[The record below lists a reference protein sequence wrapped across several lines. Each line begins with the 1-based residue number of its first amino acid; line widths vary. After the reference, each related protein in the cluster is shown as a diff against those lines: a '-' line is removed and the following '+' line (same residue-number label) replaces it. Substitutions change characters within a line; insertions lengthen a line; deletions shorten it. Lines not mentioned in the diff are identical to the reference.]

1 MGKILKKLT
10 AIMLAVLF
18 VIPATGYAAEAKKKP
33 VAEIYSKNSILVD
46 QKTGRVITSKEP
58 DKQVPLASISKVMTF
73 YVAQDAIKNGEVKK
87 DDLVTIDKKMLKVS
101 GSTMHLKEGEKVKF
115 NELLKGLMIVSANDG
130 AVAIAS
136 HVCKGDVDAFV
147 DRMNAKAKELGMK
160 NTYFINPN
168 GLPIYDWTKKDG
180 DPKQNHSTARDIATM
195 TKNLL
200 DDYEEETIAITDC
213 KLDHDP
219 SRDCNYYNTNPLLHM
234 HSNVDG
240 LKTGYTDLAGYCL
253 VFTDKMNSDGKSDI
267 DNRMIG
273 VVMGNWCKEDRV
285 RSLLDDYEEET
296 IAITDCKLDHDP
308 SRDCNYYNTNP
319 LLHMHS
325 NVDGLKT
332 GYTDLAGYCLVF
344 TDKMNSDGKSDM
356 DNRMIGVVMGNWCKE
371 DRVRSANAL
380 YNLGENFETK
390 LMCKKGETVATGN
403 IDNISDLDNIDLQ
416 PKRDCY
422 GVVKNNEDITEKV
435 RYVKIDATPN
445 EETTVAYLDYI
456 DQYGDVIQ
464 SVRLVSCNL
473 EHISLVSRPKLMGN

>member
-18 VIPATGYAAEAKKKP
+18 VIPATGYAAEVKKKP

-136 HVCKGDVDAFV
+136 HVCNGDVDAFV

-219 SRDCNYYNTNPLLHM
+219 SRD
-234 HSNVDG
+234 
-240 LKTGYTDLAGYCL
+240 
-253 VFTDKMNSDGKSDI
+253 
-267 DNRMIG
+267 
-273 VVMGNWCKEDRV
+273 
-285 RSLLDDYEEET
+285 
-296 IAITDCKLDHDP
+296 
-308 SRDCNYYNTNP
+308 
-319 LLHMHS
+319 
-325 NVDGLKT
+325 
-332 GYTDLAGYCLVF
+332 
-344 TDKMNSDGKSDM
+344 
-356 DNRMIGVVMGNWCKE
+356 
-371 DRVRSANAL
+371 
-380 YNLGENFETK
+380 
-390 LMCKKGETVATGN
+390 
-403 IDNISDLDNIDLQ
+403 
-416 PKRDCY
+416 
-422 GVVKNNEDITEKV
+422 
-435 RYVKIDATPN
+435 
-445 EETTVAYLDYI
+445 
-456 DQYGDVIQ
+456 
-464 SVRLVSCNL
+464 
-473 EHISLVSRPKLMGN
+473 

>member
-1 MGKILKKLT
+1 
-10 AIMLAVLF
+10 MLAVLF
-18 VIPATGYAAEAKKKP
+18 VIPATGYAAEVKKKP
-33 VAEIYSKNSILVD
+33 VVEIYSKNSILVD

-101 GSTMHLKEGEKVKF
+101 GSTMHLKEDEKVKF

-285 RSLLDDYEEET
+285 RS
-296 IAITDCKLDHDP
+296 
-308 SRDCNYYNTNP
+308 
-319 LLHMHS
+319 
-325 NVDGLKT
+325 
-332 GYTDLAGYCLVF
+332 
-344 TDKMNSDGKSDM
+344 
-356 DNRMIGVVMGNWCKE
+356 
-371 DRVRSANAL
+371 ANAL

-464 SVRLVSCNL
+464 SVPLVSSNL
-473 EHISLVSRPKLMGN
+473 EHISLVSRVKLMGNKIKRLFNMDKTDEKKELPYTVVV

>member
-87 DDLVTIDKKMLKVS
+87 DDIVTIDKKMLKVS

-147 DRMNAKAKELGMK
+147 ERMNAKAKELGMK

-180 DPKQNHSTARDIATM
+180 NPKQNHSTARDIATM

-219 SRDCNYYNTNPLLHM
+219 SRDCNYYNTNPLLHL

-285 RSLLDDYEEET
+285 RS
-296 IAITDCKLDHDP
+296 
-308 SRDCNYYNTNP
+308 
-319 LLHMHS
+319 
-325 NVDGLKT
+325 
-332 GYTDLAGYCLVF
+332 
-344 TDKMNSDGKSDM
+344 
-356 DNRMIGVVMGNWCKE
+356 
-371 DRVRSANAL
+371 ANAL

-390 LMCKKGETVATGN
+390 LMCKKGENVATGN
-403 IDNISDLDNIDLQ
+403 IDNISGLDNIDLQ

-435 RYVKIDATPN
+435 RYTKVDATPN

-464 SVRLVSCNL
+464 SVPLVSSDL
-473 EHISLVSRPKLMGN
+473 EHISLVSRAKLMGNKIKRLFNIDKIDEKKELPYTVVV

>member
-18 VIPATGYAAEAKKKP
+18 VIPATGYAAEVKKKP
-33 VAEIYSKNSILVD
+33 VVEIYSKNSILVD

-101 GSTMHLKEGEKVKF
+101 GSTMHLKEDEKVKF

-168 GLPIYDWTKKDG
+168 GLPMYDWTKKDG

-285 RSLLDDYEEET
+285 RS
-296 IAITDCKLDHDP
+296 
-308 SRDCNYYNTNP
+308 
-319 LLHMHS
+319 
-325 NVDGLKT
+325 
-332 GYTDLAGYCLVF
+332 
-344 TDKMNSDGKSDM
+344 
-356 DNRMIGVVMGNWCKE
+356 
-371 DRVRSANAL
+371 ANAL

-464 SVRLVSCNL
+464 SVPLVSSNL
-473 EHISLVSRPKLMGN
+473 EHISLVSRVKLMGNKIKRLFNMDKTDEKKELPYTVVV

>member
-1 MGKILKKLT
+1 MGKLLKKLT
-10 AIMLAVLF
+10 AIMLAVML
-18 VIPATGYAAEAKKKP
+18 ILPATGYAAEAKKKP

-46 QKTGRVITSKEP
+46 QKTGRVITEKEP
-58 DKQVPLASISKVMTF
+58 DRQVPLASISKVMTF
-73 YVAQDAIKNGEVKK
+73 YVAQDAIKNGEVKR
-87 DDLVTIDKKMLKVS
+87 DDLVTINKKMLKVS
-101 GSTMHLKEGEKVKF
+101 GSTMHLKEGEKVRF

-147 DRMNAKAKELGMK
+147 ERMNAKAKELGMK

-200 DDYEEETIAITDC
+200 DDYEEETMAITDC
-213 KLDHDP
+213 KLDHDH
-219 SRDCNYYNTNPLLHM
+219 SRDFNYYNTNPLLHM

-285 RSLLDDYEEET
+285 RS
-296 IAITDCKLDHDP
+296 
-308 SRDCNYYNTNP
+308 
-319 LLHMHS
+319 
-325 NVDGLKT
+325 
-332 GYTDLAGYCLVF
+332 
-344 TDKMNSDGKSDM
+344 
-356 DNRMIGVVMGNWCKE
+356 
-371 DRVRSANAL
+371 ANAL
-380 YNLGENFETK
+380 YNLGEHFETK

-422 GVVKNNEDITEKV
+422 GVVKNDEEITEKV
-435 RYVKIDATPN
+435 RYLKIDATPN

-456 DQYGDVIQ
+456 DKYGDVIQ
-464 SVRLVSCNL
+464 SVPLVSSDL
-473 EHISLVSRPKLMGN
+473 EHISFVSRAKLMGNKIKRLFNIDKTDEKKELPYTVVV

>member
-18 VIPATGYAAEAKKKP
+18 VIPATGYAAEVKKKP
-33 VAEIYSKNSILVD
+33 VVEIYSKNSILVD

-101 GSTMHLKEGEKVKF
+101 GSTMHLKEDEKVKF

-285 RSLLDDYEEET
+285 RS
-296 IAITDCKLDHDP
+296 
-308 SRDCNYYNTNP
+308 
-319 LLHMHS
+319 
-325 NVDGLKT
+325 
-332 GYTDLAGYCLVF
+332 
-344 TDKMNSDGKSDM
+344 
-356 DNRMIGVVMGNWCKE
+356 
-371 DRVRSANAL
+371 ANAL

-464 SVRLVSCNL
+464 SVPLVSSNL
-473 EHISLVSRPKLMGN
+473 EHISLVSRVKLMGNKIKRLFNMDKTDEKKELPYTVVV

>member
-87 DDLVTIDKKMLKVS
+87 DDIVTIDKKMLKVS

-147 DRMNAKAKELGMK
+147 ERMNAKAKELGMK

-219 SRDCNYYNTNPLLHM
+219 SRDCNYYNTNPLLHL

-240 LKTGYTDLAGYCL
+240 LKTGYTDLAEYCL

-267 DNRMIG
+267 
-273 VVMGNWCKEDRV
+273 
-285 RSLLDDYEEET
+285 
-296 IAITDCKLDHDP
+296 
-308 SRDCNYYNTNP
+308 
-319 LLHMHS
+319 
-325 NVDGLKT
+325 
-332 GYTDLAGYCLVF
+332 
-344 TDKMNSDGKSDM
+344 

-403 IDNISDLDNIDLQ
+403 IDNISGLDNIDLQ

-435 RYVKIDATPN
+435 RYTKVDATPN

-464 SVRLVSCNL
+464 SVPLVSSDL
-473 EHISLVSRPKLMGN
+473 EHISLVSRAKLMGNKIKRLFNIDKTDEKKELPYTVVV

>member
-18 VIPATGYAAEAKKKP
+18 IIPATGYAAEAKKKP

-253 VFTDKMNSDGKSDI
+253 VFTDKMNSDGKSD
-267 DNRMIG
+267 
-273 VVMGNWCKEDRV
+273 
-285 RSLLDDYEEET
+285 
-296 IAITDCKLDHDP
+296 
-308 SRDCNYYNTNP
+308 
-319 LLHMHS
+319 
-325 NVDGLKT
+325 
-332 GYTDLAGYCLVF
+332 
-344 TDKMNSDGKSDM
+344 M

-464 SVRLVSCNL
+464 SVPLVSSNL
-473 EHISLVSRPKLMGN
+473 EHISLVSRAKLMGNKIKRLFNMDKTDEKKELPYTVVV

>member
-1 MGKILKKLT
+1 MGKLLKKLT

-46 QKTGRVITSKEP
+46 QKTGRVITEKEP
-58 DKQVPLASISKVMTF
+58 DRQVPLASISKVMTF
-73 YVAQDAIKNGEVKK
+73 YVAQDAIKNGEVKR
-87 DDLVTIDKKMLKVS
+87 DDLVTINKKMLKVS
-101 GSTMHLKEGEKVKF
+101 GSTMHLKEGEKVRF

-200 DDYEEETIAITDC
+200 DDYEEETMAITDC
-213 KLDHDP
+213 KLDHDH
-219 SRDCNYYNTNPLLHM
+219 SRDFNYYNTNPLLHM

-285 RSLLDDYEEET
+285 RS
-296 IAITDCKLDHDP
+296 
-308 SRDCNYYNTNP
+308 
-319 LLHMHS
+319 
-325 NVDGLKT
+325 
-332 GYTDLAGYCLVF
+332 
-344 TDKMNSDGKSDM
+344 
-356 DNRMIGVVMGNWCKE
+356 
-371 DRVRSANAL
+371 ANAL
-380 YNLGENFETK
+380 YNLGEHFETK

-422 GVVKNNEDITEKV
+422 GVVKNDEEITEKV
-435 RYVKIDATPN
+435 RYLKIDATPN

-456 DQYGDVIQ
+456 DKYGDVIQ
-464 SVRLVSCNL
+464 SVPLVSSDL
-473 EHISLVSRPKLMGN
+473 EHISFVSRAKLMGNKIKRLFNIDKTDEKKELPYTVVV

>member
-33 VAEIYSKNSILVD
+33 AAEIYSKNSILVD

-87 DDLVTIDKKMLKVS
+87 DDLVTIDKNMLKVS

-147 DRMNAKAKELGMK
+147 ERMNAKAKELGMK

-219 SRDCNYYNTNPLLHM
+219 SRDCNYYNTNPLLHL

-285 RSLLDDYEEET
+285 RS
-296 IAITDCKLDHDP
+296 
-308 SRDCNYYNTNP
+308 
-319 LLHMHS
+319 
-325 NVDGLKT
+325 
-332 GYTDLAGYCLVF
+332 
-344 TDKMNSDGKSDM
+344 
-356 DNRMIGVVMGNWCKE
+356 
-371 DRVRSANAL
+371 ANAL

-403 IDNISDLDNIDLQ
+403 IDNISGLDNIDLQ

-435 RYVKIDATPN
+435 RYTKVDATPN

-464 SVRLVSCNL
+464 SVPLVSSDL
-473 EHISLVSRPKLMGN
+473 EHISLVSRAKLMGNKIKRLFNIDKTDEKKELPYTVVV

>member
-1 MGKILKKLT
+1 MGKLLKKLT

-46 QKTGRVITSKEP
+46 QKTGRVITEKDP

-73 YVAQDAIKNGEVKK
+73 YVAQDAIKNGEVKR
-87 DDLVTIDKKMLKVS
+87 DDLVTINKKMLKVS
-101 GSTMHLKEGEKVKF
+101 GSTMHLKEGEKVRF

-200 DDYEEETIAITDC
+200 DDYEKETMAITDC
-213 KLDHDP
+213 KLDHDH
-219 SRDCNYYNTNPLLHM
+219 SRDFNYYNTNPLLHM

-285 RSLLDDYEEET
+285 RS
-296 IAITDCKLDHDP
+296 
-308 SRDCNYYNTNP
+308 
-319 LLHMHS
+319 
-325 NVDGLKT
+325 
-332 GYTDLAGYCLVF
+332 
-344 TDKMNSDGKSDM
+344 
-356 DNRMIGVVMGNWCKE
+356 
-371 DRVRSANAL
+371 ANAL
-380 YNLGENFETK
+380 YNLGEHFETK

-422 GVVKNNEDITEKV
+422 GVVKNDEDITEKV
-435 RYVKIDATPN
+435 RYLKIDATPN

-456 DQYGDVIQ
+456 DKYGDVIQ
-464 SVRLVSCNL
+464 SVPLVSSDL
-473 EHISLVSRPKLMGN
+473 EHISFVSRAKLMGNKIKRLFNIDKTDEKKELPYTVVV

>member
-147 DRMNAKAKELGMK
+147 DRMNVKAKELGMK

-219 SRDCNYYNTNPLLHM
+219 SRDCNYYNTNPLLHL

-285 RSLLDDYEEET
+285 RS
-296 IAITDCKLDHDP
+296 
-308 SRDCNYYNTNP
+308 
-319 LLHMHS
+319 
-325 NVDGLKT
+325 
-332 GYTDLAGYCLVF
+332 
-344 TDKMNSDGKSDM
+344 
-356 DNRMIGVVMGNWCKE
+356 
-371 DRVRSANAL
+371 ANAL

-390 LMCKKGETVATGN
+390 LMCKKGENVATGN
-403 IDNISDLDNIDLQ
+403 IDNISGLDNIDLQ

-435 RYVKIDATPN
+435 RYTKVDATPN

-464 SVRLVSCNL
+464 SVPLVSSDL
-473 EHISLVSRPKLMGN
+473 EHISLVSRAKLMGNKIKRLFNIDKTDEKKELPYTVVV

>member
-73 YVAQDAIKNGEVKK
+73 YIAQDAIKNGEVKK
-87 DDLVTIDKKMLKVS
+87 DDIVTIDKKMLKVS

-147 DRMNAKAKELGMK
+147 ERMNAKAKELGMK

-219 SRDCNYYNTNPLLHM
+219 SRDCNYYNTNPLLHL

-285 RSLLDDYEEET
+285 RS
-296 IAITDCKLDHDP
+296 
-308 SRDCNYYNTNP
+308 
-319 LLHMHS
+319 
-325 NVDGLKT
+325 
-332 GYTDLAGYCLVF
+332 
-344 TDKMNSDGKSDM
+344 
-356 DNRMIGVVMGNWCKE
+356 
-371 DRVRSANAL
+371 ANAL

-390 LMCKKGETVATGN
+390 LMCKKGENVATGN
-403 IDNISDLDNIDLQ
+403 IDNISGLDNIDLQ

-435 RYVKIDATPN
+435 RYTKVDATPN

-464 SVRLVSCNL
+464 SVPLVSSDL
-473 EHISLVSRPKLMGN
+473 EHISLVSRAKLMGNKIKRLFNIDKTDEKKELPYTVVV

>member
-1 MGKILKKLT
+1 MGKLLKKLT

-46 QKTGRVITSKEP
+46 QKTGRVITSKDP

-73 YVAQDAIKNGEVKK
+73 YVAQDAIKNGEVKR
-87 DDLVTIDKKMLKVS
+87 DDLVTINKKMLKVS
-101 GSTMHLKEGEKVKF
+101 GSTMHLKEGEKVRF

-147 DRMNAKAKELGMK
+147 ERMNAKAKELGMK

-200 DDYEEETIAITDC
+200 DDYEKETMAITDC
-213 KLDHDP
+213 KLDHDH
-219 SRDCNYYNTNPLLHM
+219 SRDFNYYNTNPLLHM

-285 RSLLDDYEEET
+285 RS
-296 IAITDCKLDHDP
+296 
-308 SRDCNYYNTNP
+308 
-319 LLHMHS
+319 
-325 NVDGLKT
+325 
-332 GYTDLAGYCLVF
+332 
-344 TDKMNSDGKSDM
+344 
-356 DNRMIGVVMGNWCKE
+356 
-371 DRVRSANAL
+371 ANAL
-380 YNLGENFETK
+380 YNLGEHFETK

-422 GVVKNNEDITEKV
+422 GVIKNDEEITEKV
-435 RYVKIDATPN
+435 RYLKIDATPN

-456 DQYGDVIQ
+456 DKYGDVIQ
-464 SVRLVSCNL
+464 SVPLVSSDL
-473 EHISLVSRPKLMGN
+473 EHISFVSRAKLMGNKIKRLFNIDKTDEKKELPYTVVV

>member
-1 MGKILKKLT
+1 MGKLLKKLT

-46 QKTGRVITSKEP
+46 QKTGRVITEKEP
-58 DKQVPLASISKVMTF
+58 DRQVPLASISKVMTF
-73 YVAQDAIKNGEVKK
+73 YVAQDAIKNGEVKR
-87 DDLVTIDKKMLKVS
+87 DDLVTINKKMLKVS
-101 GSTMHLKEGEKVKF
+101 GSTMHLKEGEKVRF

-160 NTYFINPN
+160 NSYFINPN

-200 DDYEEETIAITDC
+200 DDYEKETMAITDC
-213 KLDHDP
+213 KLDHDH
-219 SRDCNYYNTNPLLHM
+219 SRDFNYYNTNPLLHM

-285 RSLLDDYEEET
+285 RS
-296 IAITDCKLDHDP
+296 
-308 SRDCNYYNTNP
+308 
-319 LLHMHS
+319 
-325 NVDGLKT
+325 
-332 GYTDLAGYCLVF
+332 
-344 TDKMNSDGKSDM
+344 
-356 DNRMIGVVMGNWCKE
+356 
-371 DRVRSANAL
+371 ANAL
-380 YNLGENFETK
+380 YNLGEHFETK

-422 GVVKNNEDITEKV
+422 GVVKNDEEITEKV
-435 RYVKIDATPN
+435 RYLKIDATPN

-456 DQYGDVIQ
+456 DKYGDVIQ
-464 SVRLVSCNL
+464 SVPLVSSDL
-473 EHISLVSRPKLMGN
+473 EHISFVSRAKLMGNKIKRLFNIDKTDEKKELPYTVVV

>member
-1 MGKILKKLT
+1 MGKLLKKLT

-18 VIPATGYAAEAKKKP
+18 VIPATGYAAEEKKKP
-33 VAEIYSKNSILVD
+33 VAKIYSKNSILVD
-46 QKTGRVITSKEP
+46 QKTGRVITEKDP

-87 DDLVTIDKKMLKVS
+87 DDIVTIDKKMLKVS

-147 DRMNAKAKELGMK
+147 ERMNAKAKELGMK

-200 DDYEEETIAITDC
+200 DDYEKETMAITDC
-213 KLDHDP
+213 KLDHDH
-219 SRDCNYYNTNPLLHM
+219 SRDFNYYNTNPLLHM

-285 RSLLDDYEEET
+285 RS
-296 IAITDCKLDHDP
+296 
-308 SRDCNYYNTNP
+308 
-319 LLHMHS
+319 
-325 NVDGLKT
+325 
-332 GYTDLAGYCLVF
+332 
-344 TDKMNSDGKSDM
+344 
-356 DNRMIGVVMGNWCKE
+356 
-371 DRVRSANAL
+371 ANAL

-390 LMCKKGETVATGN
+390 LMCKKGENVATGN

-422 GVVKNNEDITEKV
+422 GVVKNDEEITEKV
-435 RYVKIDATPN
+435 RYLKIDATPN

-456 DQYGDVIQ
+456 DKYGDVIQ
-464 SVRLVSCNL
+464 SVPLVSSDL
-473 EHISLVSRPKLMGN
+473 EHISFVSRAKLMGNKIKRLFNIDKTDEKKELPYTVVV

>member
-87 DDLVTIDKKMLKVS
+87 DDIVTIDKKMLKVS

-147 DRMNAKAKELGMK
+147 ERMNAKAKELGMK

-219 SRDCNYYNTNPLLHM
+219 SRDCNYYNTNPLLHL

-285 RSLLDDYEEET
+285 RS
-296 IAITDCKLDHDP
+296 
-308 SRDCNYYNTNP
+308 
-319 LLHMHS
+319 
-325 NVDGLKT
+325 
-332 GYTDLAGYCLVF
+332 
-344 TDKMNSDGKSDM
+344 
-356 DNRMIGVVMGNWCKE
+356 
-371 DRVRSANAL
+371 ANAL

-390 LMCKKGETVATGN
+390 LMCKKGESVATGN
-403 IDNISDLDNIDLQ
+403 IDNISGLDNIDLQ

-435 RYVKIDATPN
+435 RYTKVDATPN

-464 SVRLVSCNL
+464 SVPLVSSDL
-473 EHISLVSRPKLMGN
+473 EHISLVSRAKLMGNKIKRLFNIDKTDEKKELPYTVVV

>member
-87 DDLVTIDKKMLKVS
+87 DDIVTIDKKMLKVS

-147 DRMNAKAKELGMK
+147 ERMNAKAKELGMK

-219 SRDCNYYNTNPLLHM
+219 SRDCNYYNTNPLLHL

-285 RSLLDDYEEET
+285 RS
-296 IAITDCKLDHDP
+296 
-308 SRDCNYYNTNP
+308 
-319 LLHMHS
+319 
-325 NVDGLKT
+325 
-332 GYTDLAGYCLVF
+332 
-344 TDKMNSDGKSDM
+344 
-356 DNRMIGVVMGNWCKE
+356 
-371 DRVRSANAL
+371 ANAL

-390 LMCKKGETVATGN
+390 LMCKKGENVATGN
-403 IDNISDLDNIDLQ
+403 IDNISGLDNIDLQ

-435 RYVKIDATPN
+435 RYTKVDATPN

-464 SVRLVSCNL
+464 SVPLVSSDL
-473 EHISLVSRPKLMGN
+473 EHISLVSRAKLMGNKIKRLFNIDKIDEKKELPYTVVV

>member
-1 MGKILKKLT
+1 MGKLLKKLT

-46 QKTGRVITSKEP
+46 QKTGRVITEKDP

-73 YVAQDAIKNGEVKK
+73 YVAQDAIKNGEVKR
-87 DDLVTIDKKMLKVS
+87 DDLVTINKKMLKVS
-101 GSTMHLKEGEKVKF
+101 GSTMHLKEGEKVRF

-200 DDYEEETIAITDC
+200 DDYEEETMAITDC
-213 KLDHDP
+213 KLDHDH
-219 SRDCNYYNTNPLLHM
+219 SRDFNYYNTNPLLHM

-285 RSLLDDYEEET
+285 RS
-296 IAITDCKLDHDP
+296 
-308 SRDCNYYNTNP
+308 
-319 LLHMHS
+319 
-325 NVDGLKT
+325 
-332 GYTDLAGYCLVF
+332 
-344 TDKMNSDGKSDM
+344 
-356 DNRMIGVVMGNWCKE
+356 
-371 DRVRSANAL
+371 ANAL
-380 YNLGENFETK
+380 YNLGEHFETK

-422 GVVKNNEDITEKV
+422 GVVKNNEEITEKV
-435 RYVKIDATPN
+435 RYLKIDATPN

-456 DQYGDVIQ
+456 DKYGDVIQ
-464 SVRLVSCNL
+464 SVPLVSSDL
-473 EHISLVSRPKLMGN
+473 EHISFVSRAKLMGNKIKRLFNIDKTDEKKELPYTVVV

>member
-1 MGKILKKLT
+1 MGKLLKKLT

-46 QKTGRVITSKEP
+46 QKTGRVITEKEP
-58 DKQVPLASISKVMTF
+58 DRQVPLASISKVMTF
-73 YVAQDAIKNGEVKK
+73 YVAQDAIKNGEVKR
-87 DDLVTIDKKMLKVS
+87 DDLVTINKKMLKVS
-101 GSTMHLKEGEKVKF
+101 GSTMHLKEGEKVRF

-200 DDYEEETIAITDC
+200 DDYEKETMAITDC
-213 KLDHDP
+213 KLDHDH
-219 SRDCNYYNTNPLLHM
+219 SRDFNYYNTNPLLHM

-285 RSLLDDYEEET
+285 RS
-296 IAITDCKLDHDP
+296 
-308 SRDCNYYNTNP
+308 
-319 LLHMHS
+319 
-325 NVDGLKT
+325 
-332 GYTDLAGYCLVF
+332 
-344 TDKMNSDGKSDM
+344 
-356 DNRMIGVVMGNWCKE
+356 
-371 DRVRSANAL
+371 ANAL
-380 YNLGENFETK
+380 YNLGEHFETK

-422 GVVKNNEDITEKV
+422 GVVKNDEEITEKV
-435 RYVKIDATPN
+435 RYLKIDATPN

-456 DQYGDVIQ
+456 DKYGDVIQ
-464 SVRLVSCNL
+464 SVPLVSSDL
-473 EHISLVSRPKLMGN
+473 EHISFVSRAKLMGNKIKRLFNIDKTDEKKELPYTVVV

>member
-1 MGKILKKLT
+1 MGKLLKKLT
-10 AIMLAVLF
+10 AIMLAVML
-18 VIPATGYAAEAKKKP
+18 ILPATGYAAEAKKKP

-46 QKTGRVITSKEP
+46 QKTGRVITEKDP

-73 YVAQDAIKNGEVKK
+73 YVAQDAIKNGEVKR
-87 DDLVTIDKKMLKVS
+87 DDLVTINKKMLKVS
-101 GSTMHLKEGEKVKF
+101 GSTMHLKEGEKVRF

-200 DDYEEETIAITDC
+200 DDYEKETMAITDC
-213 KLDHDP
+213 KLDHDH
-219 SRDCNYYNTNPLLHM
+219 SRDFNYYNTNPLLHM

-285 RSLLDDYEEET
+285 RS
-296 IAITDCKLDHDP
+296 
-308 SRDCNYYNTNP
+308 
-319 LLHMHS
+319 
-325 NVDGLKT
+325 
-332 GYTDLAGYCLVF
+332 
-344 TDKMNSDGKSDM
+344 
-356 DNRMIGVVMGNWCKE
+356 
-371 DRVRSANAL
+371 ANAL
-380 YNLGENFETK
+380 YNLGEHFETK

-422 GVVKNNEDITEKV
+422 GVVKNDEEITEKV
-435 RYVKIDATPN
+435 RYLKIDATPN

-456 DQYGDVIQ
+456 DKYGDVIQ
-464 SVRLVSCNL
+464 SVPLVSSDL
-473 EHISLVSRPKLMGN
+473 EHISFVSRAKLMGNKIKRLFNIDKTDEKKELPYTVVV

>member
-1 MGKILKKLT
+1 MGKLLKKLT

-46 QKTGRVITSKEP
+46 QKTGRVITEKDP

-73 YVAQDAIKNGEVKK
+73 YVAQDAIKNGEVKR
-87 DDLVTIDKKMLKVS
+87 DDLVTINKKMLKVS
-101 GSTMHLKEGEKVKF
+101 GSTMHLKEGEKVRF

-200 DDYEEETIAITDC
+200 DDYEKETMAITDC
-213 KLDHDP
+213 KLDHDH
-219 SRDCNYYNTNPLLHM
+219 SRDFNYYNTNPLLHM

-285 RSLLDDYEEET
+285 RS
-296 IAITDCKLDHDP
+296 
-308 SRDCNYYNTNP
+308 
-319 LLHMHS
+319 
-325 NVDGLKT
+325 
-332 GYTDLAGYCLVF
+332 
-344 TDKMNSDGKSDM
+344 
-356 DNRMIGVVMGNWCKE
+356 
-371 DRVRSANAL
+371 ANAL
-380 YNLGENFETK
+380 YNLGEHFETK

-422 GVVKNNEDITEKV
+422 GVVKNDEEITEKV
-435 RYVKIDATPN
+435 RYLKIDATPN

-456 DQYGDVIQ
+456 DKYGDVIQ
-464 SVRLVSCNL
+464 SVPLVSSDL
-473 EHISLVSRPKLMGN
+473 EHISFVSRAKLMGNKIKRLFNIDKTDEKKDLPYTVVV

>member
-1 MGKILKKLT
+1 MGKLLKKLT
-10 AIMLAVLF
+10 AIMLAVML
-18 VIPATGYAAEAKKKP
+18 ILPATGYAAEAKKKP

-46 QKTGRVITSKEP
+46 QKTGRVITEKDP

-73 YVAQDAIKNGEVKK
+73 YVAQDAIKNGEVKR
-87 DDLVTIDKKMLKVS
+87 DDLVTINKKMLKVS
-101 GSTMHLKEGEKVKF
+101 GSTMHLKEGEKVRF

-200 DDYEEETIAITDC
+200 DDYEKETMAITDC
-213 KLDHDP
+213 KLDHDH
-219 SRDCNYYNTNPLLHM
+219 SRDFNYYNTNPLLHM

-285 RSLLDDYEEET
+285 RS
-296 IAITDCKLDHDP
+296 
-308 SRDCNYYNTNP
+308 
-319 LLHMHS
+319 
-325 NVDGLKT
+325 
-332 GYTDLAGYCLVF
+332 
-344 TDKMNSDGKSDM
+344 
-356 DNRMIGVVMGNWCKE
+356 
-371 DRVRSANAL
+371 ANAL
-380 YNLGENFETK
+380 YNLGEHFETK

-422 GVVKNNEDITEKV
+422 GVIKNDEEITEKV
-435 RYVKIDATPN
+435 RYLKIDATPN

-456 DQYGDVIQ
+456 DKYGDVIQ
-464 SVRLVSCNL
+464 SVPLVSSDL
-473 EHISLVSRPKLMGN
+473 EHISFVSRAKLMGNKIKRLFNIDKTDEKKELPYTVVV

>member
-1 MGKILKKLT
+1 MGKLLKKLT

-18 VIPATGYAAEAKKKP
+18 VIPATGYAAEEKKKP

-46 QKTGRVITSKEP
+46 QKTGRVITEKDP

-73 YVAQDAIKNGEVKK
+73 YVAQDAIKNGEVKR
-87 DDLVTIDKKMLKVS
+87 DDLVTINKKMLKVS
-101 GSTMHLKEGEKVKF
+101 GSTMHLKEGEKVRF

-200 DDYEEETIAITDC
+200 DDYEEETMAITDC
-213 KLDHDP
+213 KLDHDH
-219 SRDCNYYNTNPLLHM
+219 SRDFNYYNTNPLLHM

-285 RSLLDDYEEET
+285 RS
-296 IAITDCKLDHDP
+296 
-308 SRDCNYYNTNP
+308 
-319 LLHMHS
+319 
-325 NVDGLKT
+325 
-332 GYTDLAGYCLVF
+332 
-344 TDKMNSDGKSDM
+344 
-356 DNRMIGVVMGNWCKE
+356 
-371 DRVRSANAL
+371 ANAL
-380 YNLGENFETK
+380 YNLGEHFETK

-422 GVVKNNEDITEKV
+422 GVVKNDEDITEKV
-435 RYVKIDATPN
+435 RYLKIDATPN

-456 DQYGDVIQ
+456 DKYGDVIQ
-464 SVRLVSCNL
+464 SVPLVSSDL
-473 EHISLVSRPKLMGN
+473 EHISFVSRAKLMGNKIKRLFNIDKTDEKKELPYTVVV

>member
-87 DDLVTIDKKMLKVS
+87 DDIVTIDKKILKVS

-147 DRMNAKAKELGMK
+147 ERMNAKAKELGMK

-219 SRDCNYYNTNPLLHM
+219 SRDCNYYNTNPLLHL

-285 RSLLDDYEEET
+285 RS
-296 IAITDCKLDHDP
+296 
-308 SRDCNYYNTNP
+308 
-319 LLHMHS
+319 
-325 NVDGLKT
+325 
-332 GYTDLAGYCLVF
+332 
-344 TDKMNSDGKSDM
+344 
-356 DNRMIGVVMGNWCKE
+356 
-371 DRVRSANAL
+371 ANAL

-403 IDNISDLDNIDLQ
+403 IDNISGLDNIDLQ

-435 RYVKIDATPN
+435 RYTKVDATPN

-464 SVRLVSCNL
+464 SVPLVSSDL
-473 EHISLVSRPKLMGN
+473 EHISLVSRAKLMGNKIKRLFNIDKTDEKKELPYTVVV

>member
-147 DRMNAKAKELGMK
+147 DRMNVKAKELGMK

-219 SRDCNYYNTNPLLHM
+219 SRDCNYYNTNPLLHL

-285 RSLLDDYEEET
+285 RS
-296 IAITDCKLDHDP
+296 
-308 SRDCNYYNTNP
+308 
-319 LLHMHS
+319 
-325 NVDGLKT
+325 
-332 GYTDLAGYCLVF
+332 
-344 TDKMNSDGKSDM
+344 
-356 DNRMIGVVMGNWCKE
+356 
-371 DRVRSANAL
+371 ANAL

-403 IDNISDLDNIDLQ
+403 IDNISGLDNIDLQ

-435 RYVKIDATPN
+435 RYTKVDATPN

-464 SVRLVSCNL
+464 SVPLVSSDL
-473 EHISLVSRPKLMGN
+473 EHISLVSRAKLMGNKIKRLFNIDKTDEKKELPYTVVV

>member
-1 MGKILKKLT
+1 MGKLLKKLT

-46 QKTGRVITSKEP
+46 QKTGRVITEKDP

-73 YVAQDAIKNGEVKK
+73 YVAQDAIKNGEVKR
-87 DDLVTIDKKMLKVS
+87 DDLVTINKKMLKVS
-101 GSTMHLKEGEKVKF
+101 GSTMHLKEGEKVRF

-200 DDYEEETIAITDC
+200 DDYEEETMAITDC
-213 KLDHDP
+213 KLDHDH
-219 SRDCNYYNTNPLLHM
+219 SRDFNYYNTNPLLHM

-285 RSLLDDYEEET
+285 RS
-296 IAITDCKLDHDP
+296 
-308 SRDCNYYNTNP
+308 
-319 LLHMHS
+319 
-325 NVDGLKT
+325 
-332 GYTDLAGYCLVF
+332 
-344 TDKMNSDGKSDM
+344 
-356 DNRMIGVVMGNWCKE
+356 
-371 DRVRSANAL
+371 ANAL
-380 YNLGENFETK
+380 YNLGEHFETK

-422 GVVKNNEDITEKV
+422 GVVKNDEEITEKV
-435 RYVKIDATPN
+435 RYLKIDATPN

-456 DQYGDVIQ
+456 DKYGDVIQ
-464 SVRLVSCNL
+464 SVPLVSSDL
-473 EHISLVSRPKLMGN
+473 EHISFVSRAKLMGNKIKRLFNIDKTDEKKELPYTVVV

>member
-87 DDLVTIDKKMLKVS
+87 DDIVTIDKKMLKVS

-147 DRMNAKAKELGMK
+147 ERMNAKAKELGMK

-219 SRDCNYYNTNPLLHM
+219 SRDCNYYNTNPLLHL

-285 RSLLDDYEEET
+285 RS
-296 IAITDCKLDHDP
+296 
-308 SRDCNYYNTNP
+308 
-319 LLHMHS
+319 
-325 NVDGLKT
+325 
-332 GYTDLAGYCLVF
+332 
-344 TDKMNSDGKSDM
+344 
-356 DNRMIGVVMGNWCKE
+356 
-371 DRVRSANAL
+371 ANAL

-390 LMCKKGETVATGN
+390 LMCKKGETVATDN
-403 IDNISDLDNIDLQ
+403 IDNISGLDNIDLQ

-435 RYVKIDATPN
+435 RYTKVDATPN

-464 SVRLVSCNL
+464 SVPLVSSDL
-473 EHISLVSRPKLMGN
+473 EHISLVSRAKLMGNKIKRLFNIDKTDEKKELPYTVVV

>member
-18 VIPATGYAAEAKKKP
+18 VIPATGYAAEVKKKP
-33 VAEIYSKNSILVD
+33 VVEIYSKNSILVD

-101 GSTMHLKEGEKVKF
+101 GSTMHLKEDEKVKF

-285 RSLLDDYEEET
+285 RS
-296 IAITDCKLDHDP
+296 
-308 SRDCNYYNTNP
+308 
-319 LLHMHS
+319 
-325 NVDGLKT
+325 
-332 GYTDLAGYCLVF
+332 
-344 TDKMNSDGKSDM
+344 
-356 DNRMIGVVMGNWCKE
+356 
-371 DRVRSANAL
+371 ANAL

-422 GVVKNNEDITEKV
+422 GVVKNDEDITEKV
-435 RYVKIDATPN
+435 RYLKIDATPN

-456 DQYGDVIQ
+456 DKYGDVIQ
-464 SVRLVSCNL
+464 SVPLVSSDL
-473 EHISLVSRPKLMGN
+473 EHISFVSRAKLMGNKIKRLFNIDKTDEKKELPYTVVV

>member
-87 DDLVTIDKKMLKVS
+87 DDIVTIDKKMLKVS

-147 DRMNAKAKELGMK
+147 ERMNAKAKELGMK

-219 SRDCNYYNTNPLLHM
+219 SRDCNYYNTNPLLHL

-285 RSLLDDYEEET
+285 RS
-296 IAITDCKLDHDP
+296 
-308 SRDCNYYNTNP
+308 
-319 LLHMHS
+319 
-325 NVDGLKT
+325 
-332 GYTDLAGYCLVF
+332 
-344 TDKMNSDGKSDM
+344 
-356 DNRMIGVVMGNWCKE
+356 
-371 DRVRSANAL
+371 ANAL

-403 IDNISDLDNIDLQ
+403 IDNISGLDNIDLQ

-435 RYVKIDATPN
+435 RYTKVDATPN

-464 SVRLVSCNL
+464 SVPLVSSDL
-473 EHISLVSRPKLMGN
+473 EHISLVSRAKLMGNKIKRLFNIDKTDEKKELPYTVVV

>member
-1 MGKILKKLT
+1 MGKLLKKLT

-46 QKTGRVITSKEP
+46 QKTGRVITEKEP

-73 YVAQDAIKNGEVKK
+73 YVAQDAIKNGEVKR
-87 DDLVTIDKKMLKVS
+87 DDLVTINKKMLKVS
-101 GSTMHLKEGEKVKF
+101 GSTMHLKEGEKVRF

-147 DRMNAKAKELGMK
+147 ERMNAKAKELGMK

-200 DDYEEETIAITDC
+200 DDYEKETMAITDC
-213 KLDHDP
+213 KLDHDH
-219 SRDCNYYNTNPLLHM
+219 SRDFNYYNTNPLLHM

-285 RSLLDDYEEET
+285 RS
-296 IAITDCKLDHDP
+296 
-308 SRDCNYYNTNP
+308 
-319 LLHMHS
+319 
-325 NVDGLKT
+325 
-332 GYTDLAGYCLVF
+332 
-344 TDKMNSDGKSDM
+344 
-356 DNRMIGVVMGNWCKE
+356 
-371 DRVRSANAL
+371 ANAL
-380 YNLGENFETK
+380 YNLGEHFETK

-422 GVVKNNEDITEKV
+422 GVVKNDEDITEKV
-435 RYVKIDATPN
+435 RYLKIDATPN

-456 DQYGDVIQ
+456 DKYGDVIQ
-464 SVRLVSCNL
+464 SVPLVSSDL
-473 EHISLVSRPKLMGN
+473 EHISFVSRAKLMGNKIKRLFNIDKTDEKKELPYTVVV

>member
-1 MGKILKKLT
+1 MGKLLKKLT
-10 AIMLAVLF
+10 AIMLAVML
-18 VIPATGYAAEAKKKP
+18 ILPATGYAAEAKKKP

-46 QKTGRVITSKEP
+46 QKTGRVITEKEP
-58 DKQVPLASISKVMTF
+58 DRQVPLASISKVMTF
-73 YVAQDAIKNGEVKK
+73 YVAQDAIKNGEVKR
-87 DDLVTIDKKMLKVS
+87 DDLVTINKKMLKVS
-101 GSTMHLKEGEKVKF
+101 GSTMHLKEGEKVRF

-200 DDYEEETIAITDC
+200 DDYEKETMAITDC
-213 KLDHDP
+213 KLDHDH
-219 SRDCNYYNTNPLLHM
+219 SRDFNYYNTNPLLHM

-285 RSLLDDYEEET
+285 RS
-296 IAITDCKLDHDP
+296 
-308 SRDCNYYNTNP
+308 
-319 LLHMHS
+319 
-325 NVDGLKT
+325 
-332 GYTDLAGYCLVF
+332 
-344 TDKMNSDGKSDM
+344 
-356 DNRMIGVVMGNWCKE
+356 
-371 DRVRSANAL
+371 ANAL
-380 YNLGENFETK
+380 YNLGEHFETK

-422 GVVKNNEDITEKV
+422 GVVKNDEEITEKV
-435 RYVKIDATPN
+435 RYLKIDATPN

-456 DQYGDVIQ
+456 DKYGDVIQ
-464 SVRLVSCNL
+464 SVPLVSSDL
-473 EHISLVSRPKLMGN
+473 EHISFVSRAKLMGNKIKRLFNIDKTDEKKDLPYTVVV

>member
-87 DDLVTIDKKMLKVS
+87 DDIVTIDKKMLKVS

-147 DRMNAKAKELGMK
+147 ERMNAKAKELGMK

-219 SRDCNYYNTNPLLHM
+219 SRDCNYYNTNPLLHL

-285 RSLLDDYEEET
+285 RS
-296 IAITDCKLDHDP
+296 
-308 SRDCNYYNTNP
+308 
-319 LLHMHS
+319 
-325 NVDGLKT
+325 
-332 GYTDLAGYCLVF
+332 
-344 TDKMNSDGKSDM
+344 
-356 DNRMIGVVMGNWCKE
+356 
-371 DRVRSANAL
+371 ANAL

-403 IDNISDLDNIDLQ
+403 IDNISGLDNIDLQ

-435 RYVKIDATPN
+435 RYTKVDATPN

-464 SVRLVSCNL
+464 SVPLVSSDL
-473 EHISLVSRPKLMGN
+473 EHISLVSRAKLMGNKIKRLFNIDKTDEKKELPYTVVI

>member
-1 MGKILKKLT
+1 MGKLLKKLT

-46 QKTGRVITSKEP
+46 QKTGRVITEKDP

-73 YVAQDAIKNGEVKK
+73 YVAQDAIKNGEVKR
-87 DDLVTIDKKMLKVS
+87 DDLVTINKKMLKVS
-101 GSTMHLKEGEKVKF
+101 GSTMHLKEGEKVRF

-200 DDYEEETIAITDC
+200 DDYEKETMAITDC
-213 KLDHDP
+213 KLDHDH
-219 SRDCNYYNTNPLLHM
+219 SRDFNYYNTNPLLHM

-285 RSLLDDYEEET
+285 RS
-296 IAITDCKLDHDP
+296 
-308 SRDCNYYNTNP
+308 
-319 LLHMHS
+319 
-325 NVDGLKT
+325 
-332 GYTDLAGYCLVF
+332 
-344 TDKMNSDGKSDM
+344 
-356 DNRMIGVVMGNWCKE
+356 
-371 DRVRSANAL
+371 ANAL
-380 YNLGENFETK
+380 YNLGEHFETK

-422 GVVKNNEDITEKV
+422 GVIKNDEEITEKV
-435 RYVKIDATPN
+435 RYLKIDATPN

-456 DQYGDVIQ
+456 DKYGDVIQ
-464 SVRLVSCNL
+464 SVPLVSSDL
-473 EHISLVSRPKLMGN
+473 EHISFVSRAKLMGNKIKRLFNIDKTDEKKELPYTVVV

>member
-1 MGKILKKLT
+1 MGKLLKKLT
-10 AIMLAVLF
+10 AIMLAVML
-18 VIPATGYAAEAKKKP
+18 ILPATGYAAEAKKKP

-46 QKTGRVITSKEP
+46 QKTGRVITEKEP
-58 DKQVPLASISKVMTF
+58 DRQVPLASISKVMTF
-73 YVAQDAIKNGEVKK
+73 YVAQDAIKNGEVKR
-87 DDLVTIDKKMLKVS
+87 DDLVTINKKMLKVS
-101 GSTMHLKEGEKVKF
+101 GSTMHLKEGEKVRF

-200 DDYEEETIAITDC
+200 DDYEKETMAITDC
-213 KLDHDP
+213 KLDHDH
-219 SRDCNYYNTNPLLHM
+219 SRDFNYYNTNPLLHM

-285 RSLLDDYEEET
+285 RS
-296 IAITDCKLDHDP
+296 
-308 SRDCNYYNTNP
+308 
-319 LLHMHS
+319 
-325 NVDGLKT
+325 
-332 GYTDLAGYCLVF
+332 
-344 TDKMNSDGKSDM
+344 
-356 DNRMIGVVMGNWCKE
+356 
-371 DRVRSANAL
+371 ANAL
-380 YNLGENFETK
+380 YNLGEHFETK

-422 GVVKNNEDITEKV
+422 GVVKNDEEITEKV
-435 RYVKIDATPN
+435 RYLKIDATPN

-456 DQYGDVIQ
+456 DKYGDVIQ
-464 SVRLVSCNL
+464 SVPLVSSDL
-473 EHISLVSRPKLMGN
+473 EHISFVSRAKLMGNKIKRLFNIDKTDEKKELPYTVVV